1 MYYRFTMD
9 YGNSVAT
16 SAVVVSRDTTHCRGV
31 YKWLSTIC
39 FTIIRAWALTKSFF
53 FQAQNRWMQPER
65 PQALQMNSWKLNDRL
80 GPEPSSAAA
89 AERTKCRISLIGE
102 CPFGDLVRSSGRVE
116 NSANEYSNDLH
127 CAGTLFFF
135 FVFSCFFFFL
145 GDYYVRPAR
154 RH

>member
-53 FQAQNRWMQPER
+53 F
-65 PQALQMNSWKLNDRL
+65 SDT
-80 GPEPSSAAA
+80 EPMAAA
-89 AERTKCRISLIGE
+89 RKA
-102 CPFGDLVRSSGRVE
+102 P
-116 NSANEYSNDLH
+116 NPPNEFLKAKRQTW
-127 CAGTLFFF
+127 AGTL
-135 FVFSCFFFFL
+135 
-145 GDYYVRPAR
+145 VRGR
-154 RH
+154 G